1 MIPARTPTP
10 SKSLA
15 IESLHKSIIFH
26 DDIGFRV
33 GELAFP
39 LGRCCKQKK
48 PSILIGNHRHFF
60 RTCVFRLGCCKSK
73 KSIEWLHQQRHIF
86 LTCAPTAMG
95 ASFLNT
101 KVGPEWSLFGTRV
114 TFLMKNHENSIITLD
129 QWSLGEKSACG
140 RYGVNAFFYFCNPS
154 NVLDPIRPS
163 ERTLQEVN
171 LQRSLEKSNIH
182 FQR

>member
-1 MIPARTPTP
+1 MDFPIP
-10 SKSLA
+10 SKGLA
-15 IESLHKSIIFH
+15 NKSLHQSIIFACVAA
-26 DDIGFRV
+26 FRV

-86 LTCAPTAMG
+86 STYAPTAVG
-95 ASFLNT
+95 ASILSS
-101 KVGPEWSLFGTRV
+101 KVGPEWSLFGTRG
-114 TFLMKNHENSIITLD
+114 TLLMKNHENSIITLD

-140 RYGVNAFFYFCNPS
+140 RYGVNAFL
-154 NVLDPIRPS
+154 VL
-163 ERTLQEVN
+163 TKV
-171 LQRSLEKSNIH
+171 
-182 FQR
+182 

>member
-1 MIPARTPTP
+1 MDFPIP
-10 SKSLA
+10 SKGPA
-15 IESLHKSIIFH
+15 NKSLHQSIIFACVAP
-26 DDIGFRV
+26 FRV

-39 LGRCCKQKK
+39 LGRCCKTKK

-60 RTCVFRLGCCKSK
+60 RTCVFRLGCRKSK

-86 LTCAPTAMG
+86 STYAPTAVG
-95 ASFLNT
+95 ASILSS

-140 RYGVNAFFYFCNPS
+140 RYGVNAF
-154 NVLDPIRPS
+154 LL
-163 ERTLQEVN
+163 LQP
-171 LQRSLEKSNIH
+171 L
-182 FQR
+182 